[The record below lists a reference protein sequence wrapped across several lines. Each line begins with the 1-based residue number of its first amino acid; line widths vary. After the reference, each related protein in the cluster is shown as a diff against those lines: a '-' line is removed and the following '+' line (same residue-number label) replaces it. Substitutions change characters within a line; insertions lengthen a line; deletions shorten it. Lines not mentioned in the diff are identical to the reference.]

1 LTNLIESIVTIY
13 NNIIRGSSEH
23 DIVTALAGN
32 NGLKLSEPQDK
43 FFDNSGSD
51 IMESGSNAD

>member
-1 LTNLIESIVTIY
+1 VTIY

-23 DIVTALAGN
+23 DIVTALAGS

-51 IMESGSNAD
+51 IMESRSDAD